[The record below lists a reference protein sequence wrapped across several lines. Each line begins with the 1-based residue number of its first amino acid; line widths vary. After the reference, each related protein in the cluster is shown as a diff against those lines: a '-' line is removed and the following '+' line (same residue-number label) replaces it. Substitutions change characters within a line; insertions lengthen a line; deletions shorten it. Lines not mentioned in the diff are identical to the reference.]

1 MKQLHVPVPENLT
14 ASYLVPLPTAVTGA
28 EARSRAIEAVEAR
41 VSGPIRMLILE
52 WILNDIVTIQVAAS
66 PDRIVPVPRQPDG
79 LTAEQLARLTGARAF
94 AQVTATSAASLIAV
108 HEWTAL
114 GPAAALAASLGAPL
128 VDTQAMKVL
137 SAPDALAALPDAKF
151 SGTPG
156 DDIRVGLS
164 LQPWVSFHGF
174 VCEGTYW
181 AVSEGMRRFGLPEFR
196 VGGCER
202 DLRAELKEILSGVT
216 FRVWSDLVTVA
227 QTTSGATGLVS
238 MPRALSIPAE
248 LDIHRKD
255 LDRARGVP
263 SRGGAAT
270 TISLRFDPEHH
281 GRGWLTVCPPSGWDT
296 GWDHFVRDLCHA
308 MFGFEKAPWY
318 YLPDTGALLE
328 AIRSLPEARRRF
340 NDGELPTGARLMVR
354 YEVADDQP
362 FRWARVESWADDD
375 HAIVSD
381 SGQELSPAVKPG
393 PAIPVEQER
402 IMDWAIWTDG
412 EGVTEGALTESVSPG
427 F

>member
-1 MKQLHVPVPENLT
+1 V
-14 ASYLVPLPTAVTGA
+14 
-28 EARSRAIEAVEAR
+28 
-41 VSGPIRMLILE
+41 
-52 WILNDIVTIQVAAS
+52 
-66 PDRIVPVPRQPDG
+66 
-79 LTAEQLARLTGARAF
+79 
-94 AQVTATSAASLIAV
+94 
-108 HEWTAL
+108 
-114 GPAAALAASLGAPL
+114 
-128 VDTQAMKVL
+128 VDAQAMKVL
-137 SAPDALAALPDAKF
+137 SAPDALTALPDTNF

-174 VCEGTYW
+174 AREGTYW

-202 DLRAELKEILSGVT
+202 DLRAELEEILSGVT
-216 FRVWSDLVTVA
+216 FRVWSDLVTAA
-227 QTTSGATGLVS
+227 QTTPRATSLVR

-248 LDIHRKD
+248 LDIHRQD
-255 LDRARGVP
+255 LDRAQGVP
-263 SRGGAAT
+263 NRGGAAT
-270 TISLRFDPEHH
+270 TISLRFDREPHD
-281 GRGWLTVCPPSGWDT
+281 RGWLTVCPPNGWDT

-308 MFGFEKAPWY
+308 MFGFEKLPWH

-340 NDGELPTGARLMVR
+340 NDGELPTGAYLMVR

-381 SGQELSPAVKPG
+381 SSQELSAAIRPDS
-393 PAIPVEQER
+393 AIPVEEGR

-412 EGVTEGALTESVSPG
+412 KGVTEGGLTESVSFG
-427 F
+427 S

>member
-1 MKQLHVPVPENLT
+1 MKQLYVPVPENLT

-28 EARSRAIEAVEAR
+28 EVRHQAIEAVEAL

-52 WILNDIVTIQVAAS
+52 WIFNDAMTIQVAAS
-66 PDRIVPVPRQPDG
+66 PDRIVPVPNQPDG

-108 HEWTAL
+108 HEWKAL

-128 VDTQAMKVL
+128 VDAQAIKVL
-137 SAPDALAALPDAKF
+137 SAPDALTALPDTKF

-174 VCEGTYW
+174 AHEGTYW
-181 AVSEGMRRFGLPEFR
+181 ATSEGMRRFGLPEFR

-216 FRVWSDLVTVA
+216 FRVWSDLVAVA
-227 QTTSGATGLVS
+227 QTTPRATGLVN
-238 MPRALSIPAE
+238 MPRALPIPAE
-248 LDIHRKD
+248 LDIHRKN
-255 LDRARGVP
+255 LDRAQGVP
-263 SRGGAAT
+263 NRGGAAT

-281 GRGWLTVCPPSGWDT
+281 DRGWLTVCPPSGWDT

-308 MFGFEKAPWY
+308 MFGFEKPPWY

-340 NDGELPTGARLMVR
+340 NDGELPAGAHLMIR
-354 YEVADDQP
+354 YEEADDQS

-381 SGQELSPAVKPG
+381 SGQELSPAIKPG
-393 PAIPVEQER
+393 PTIPVEKER
-402 IMDWAIWTDG
+402 IMDWAIWIDG
-412 EGVTEGALTESVSPG
+412 RGVTEGALTESIGPG